1 MKKGI
6 IIILSLIVFA
16 SCKKTVDNVKEDLV
30 VKAMTDGEWTLTKF
44 TMNGVDI
51 TTDFSGYKFK
61 YYSDKT
67 VDAIKNNIL
76 EKKGTWDGNSSSMT
90 TWANFTGASYPLNLF
105 NGSWHIDRNSWI
117 YVEASQTIGTDTK
130 TMRLDKL

>member
-76 EKKGTWDGNSSSMT
+76 EKKGT
-90 TWANFTGASYPLNLF
+90 
-105 NGSWHIDRNSWI
+105 
-117 YVEASQTIGTDTK
+117 K
-130 TMRLDKL
+130 K

>member
-1 MKKGI
+1 
-6 IIILSLIVFA
+6 
-16 SCKKTVDNVKEDLV
+16 
-30 VKAMTDGEWTLTKF
+30 MTDGEWTLTKF

-76 EKKGTWDGNSSSMT
+76 EKKAHGM
-90 TWANFTGASYPLNLF
+90 AIPAL
-105 NGSWHIDRNSWI
+105 
-117 YVEASQTIGTDTK
+117 
-130 TMRLDKL
+130 